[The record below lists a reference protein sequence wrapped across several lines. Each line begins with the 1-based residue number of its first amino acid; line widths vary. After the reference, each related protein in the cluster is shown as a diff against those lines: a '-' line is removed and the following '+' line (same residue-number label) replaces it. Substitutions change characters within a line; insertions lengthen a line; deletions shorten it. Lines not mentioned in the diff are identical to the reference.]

1 MPGLCA
7 LDSGYRGERVLPLL
21 TAPKIRN
28 LENVPESFLRTGL
41 LWGQTT
47 NLILK

>member
-28 LENVPESFLRTGL
+28 LENVIPQDWSSVGSDH
-41 LWGQTT
+41 
-47 NLILK
+47 